1 MDPNDN
7 VSAAYDQDGVLNAE
21 DLESQRLIGGKKKSS
36 HEDVP
41 LFSAGM
47 SPERLRLG
55 FIRKVYAILAAQL
68 ILTCSVSYFFMYKP
82 SVNAFVLD
90 NTSAIMWPAFIVSI
104 GLLIGLHCYKKKHP
118 TNYYLLFAFTLCE
131 AFIVGIVC
139 AAYER
144 AGYGF
149 LILEAASI
157 TAVIFL
163 SLSAFTFYSGYD
175 FGFMGMFLFAS
186 LIGLIFWSFFCAI
199 FGFQTGYLYS
209 LVGTMVFSGYVVF
222 DTWKISRV
230 YGYDDYI
237 PAAIDLYLDIINLFL
252 YILDLLGRRN

>member
-90 NTSAIMWPAFIVSI
+90 NTSAIMVR
-104 GLLIGLHCYKKKHP
+104 
-118 TNYYLLFAFTLCE
+118 FTR
-131 AFIVGIVC
+131 VG
-139 AAYER
+139 
-144 AGYGF
+144 
-149 LILEAASI
+149 ASSSLTRKRCVQRFPI
-157 TAVIFL
+157 DRIHTL
-163 SLSAFTFYSGYD
+163 SPHNE
-175 FGFMGMFLFAS
+175 
-186 LIGLIFWSFFCAI
+186 
-199 FGFQTGYLYS
+199 
-209 LVGTMVFSGYVVF
+209 
-222 DTWKISRV
+222 K
-230 YGYDDYI
+230 
-237 PAAIDLYLDIINLFL
+237 
-252 YILDLLGRRN
+252 